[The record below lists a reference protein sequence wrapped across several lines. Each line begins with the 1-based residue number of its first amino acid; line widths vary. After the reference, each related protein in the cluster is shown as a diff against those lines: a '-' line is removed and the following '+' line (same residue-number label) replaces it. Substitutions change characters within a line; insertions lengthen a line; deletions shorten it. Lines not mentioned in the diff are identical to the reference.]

1 MHRKFL
7 ISMCLA
13 GFLATAS
20 ADEVVLN
27 PAHPQNYTVVRGDT
41 LWDIAGRFL
50 THPWQWPDIWQ
61 VNPQI
66 SNPHLI
72 YPGDLISLTYQDG
85 KPILSLTRGGA
96 LGGRNVKLSPT
107 VRESAHDDAIP
118 PIPLDAIH
126 QFLSRPKVVTEADI
140 EAAAYVV
147 GSQDEHL
154 AVGSGGRVYV
164 RGLPENPVGKYS
176 VFRPGGAYKDPD
188 TGAILGYEALHV
200 ADMQLHKLGD
210 PATGLLTWT
219 NREVLKGD
227 RLMPQELDEYPDFV
241 PRAPGSDV
249 HGRIISVIDGV
260 SQIGQHHVV
269 VINKGAVDGLEPG
282 HVLAIFQAGQ
292 EITDPIGTEMA
303 HRKRLEDLKRQELEN
318 PSSVGRFFD
327 GVANDVRDAKLVV
340 DKALGERVGGTPVKI
355 QLPEERA
362 GELLIFR
369 TFDAV
374 SYGLVMN
381 TQRPIHV
388 LDKVGNP

>member
-1 MHRKFL
+1 
-7 ISMCLA
+7 MCLA

-20 ADEVVLN
+20 AAEVVLN

-66 SNPHLI
+66 RNPHLI

-96 LGGRNVKLSPT
+96 FGGRNVKLTPS

-140 EAAAYVV
+140 DSAAYIV
-147 GSQDEHL
+147 GSQDDHL
-154 AVGSGGRVYV
+154 AVGVGGRVYI
-164 RGLPENPVGKYS
+164 RGLPENPGNKFS

-188 TGAILGYEALHV
+188 TGAVLGYEALHV
-200 ADMQLHKLGD
+200 ADLTLHALGD
-210 PATGLLTWT
+210 PATGVLTWS

-227 RLMPQELDEYPDFV
+227 RLMPQELDEYPDFI
-241 PRAPGSDV
+241 PRAPGSDIQ
-249 HGRIISVIDGV
+249 GRIISVIDGV

-269 VINKGAVDGLEPG
+269 VINKGAADGLEPG

-303 HRKRLEDLKRQELEN
+303 HRQRLEDLKRQELEN
-318 PSSVGRFFD
+318 PSTVGRFFD
-327 GVANDVRDAKLVV
+327 GVANDVRDAKLKV
-340 DKALGERVGGTPVKI
+340 DKALGERIGGAPVKV

-362 GELLIFR
+362 GELLVFR
-369 TFDAV
+369 TFDSV

-381 TQRPIHV
+381 TQRPVHV
-388 LDKVGNP
+388 LDKIRNP

>member
-20 ADEVVLN
+20 AAEVVLN

-66 SNPHLI
+66 RNPHLI

-96 LGGRNVKLSPT
+96 FGGRNVKLTPS

-140 EAAAYVV
+140 DSAAYIV
-147 GSQDEHL
+147 GSQDDHL
-154 AVGSGGRVYV
+154 AVGVGGRVYI
-164 RGLPENPVGKYS
+164 RGLPENPGNKFS

-188 TGAILGYEALHV
+188 TGAVLGYEALHV
-200 ADMQLHKLGD
+200 ADLTLHALGD
-210 PATGLLTWT
+210 PATGVLTWS

-227 RLMPQELDEYPDFV
+227 RLMPQELDEYPDFI
-241 PRAPGSDV
+241 PRAPGSDIQ
-249 HGRIISVIDGV
+249 GRIISVIDGV

-269 VINKGAVDGLEPG
+269 VINKGAADGLEPG

-303 HRKRLEDLKRQELEN
+303 HRQRLEDLKRQELEN
-318 PSSVGRFFD
+318 PSTVGRFFD
-327 GVANDVRDAKLVV
+327 GVANDVRDAKLKV
-340 DKALGERVGGTPVKI
+340 DKALGERIGGAPVKV

-362 GELLIFR
+362 GELLVFR
-369 TFDAV
+369 TFDSV

-381 TQRPIHV
+381 TQRPVHV
-388 LDKVGNP
+388 LDKIRNP

>member
-20 ADEVVLN
+20 AAEVVLN

-66 SNPHLI
+66 RNPHLI

-96 LGGRNVKLSPT
+96 FGGRNVKLTPS

-140 EAAAYVV
+140 DSAAYIV
-147 GSQDEHL
+147 GSQDDHL
-154 AVGSGGRVYV
+154 AVGVGGRVYI
-164 RGLPENPVGKYS
+164 RGLPENPGNKFS

-188 TGAILGYEALHV
+188 TGAVLGYEALHV
-200 ADMQLHKLGD
+200 ADLTLHALGD
-210 PATGLLTWT
+210 PATGVLTWS

-227 RLMPQELDEYPDFV
+227 RLMPQELDEYPDFI
-241 PRAPGSDV
+241 PRAPGSDIQ
-249 HGRIISVIDGV
+249 GRIISVIDGV

-269 VINKGAVDGLEPG
+269 VINKGAADGLEPG

-303 HRKRLEDLKRQELEN
+303 HRQRLEDLKRQELEN
-318 PSSVGRFFD
+318 PSKVGRFFD
-327 GVANDVRDAKLVV
+327 GVANDVRDAKLKV
-340 DKALGERVGGTPVKI
+340 DKALGERIGGAPVKV

-362 GELLIFR
+362 GELLVFR
-369 TFDAV
+369 TFDSV

-381 TQRPIHV
+381 TQRPVHV
-388 LDKVGNP
+388 LDKIRNP